1 MTYSPCGHIR
11 LTCKEVL
18 VHNTKLTLRLEAE
31 LVQRAKSFA
40 KKTGKSVSRIV
51 ADYFTMLER
60 PPKQGKTEARS
71 WPPLV
76 RSLKGCLRK
85 ARVDEN
91 DYRRYLE
98 EKHR

>member
-1 MTYSPCGHIR
+1 MH
-11 LTCKEVL
+11 
-18 VHNTKLTLRLEAE
+18 TKLTLRLEAE

-51 ADYFTMLER
+51 ADYFKVLEQSPR
-60 PPKQGKTEARS
+60 QINAPS

-76 RSLKGCLRK
+76 RSLKGSLRK
-85 ARVDEN
+85 AHVDEK

-98 EKHR
+98 DKHR